1 MKSIA
6 GMFIFEINQDNCP
19 IIIWIGLIFVIWI
32 QNRLRATFE
41 QFDADGDG
49 ILTLDEIR
57 NAMEDMLSEEELD
70 ELLSDLYEDG
80 IEEVDC
86 DDFIYA
92 MNARI
97 ENKDK
102 IPIVSESPRYWK
114 NCSDWKEVYSN
125 R

>member
-1 MKSIA
+1 
-6 GMFIFEINQDNCP
+6 
-19 IIIWIGLIFVIWI
+19 
-32 QNRLRATFE
+32 
-41 QFDADGDG
+41 
-49 ILTLDEIR
+49 
-57 NAMEDMLSEEELD
+57 MLSEEELD

-114 NCSDWKEVYSN
+114 NWGD
-125 R
+125 

>member
-1 MKSIA
+1 M
-6 GMFIFEINQDNCP
+6 
-19 IIIWIGLIFVIWI
+19 IFVIWLN
-32 QNRLRATFE
+32 NRLRATFE

-114 NCSDWKEVYSN
+114 NGGG
-125 R
+125 

>member
-1 MKSIA
+1 
-6 GMFIFEINQDNCP
+6 
-19 IIIWIGLIFVIWI
+19 
-32 QNRLRATFE
+32 
-41 QFDADGDG
+41 
-49 ILTLDEIR
+49 
-57 NAMEDMLSEEELD
+57 MLSVEELD

-97 ENKDK
+97 ENQDK

-114 NCSDWKEVYSN
+114 TCSD
-125 R
+125 

>member
-1 MKSIA
+1 M
-6 GMFIFEINQDNCP
+6 
-19 IIIWIGLIFVIWI
+19 IFVIWLY
-32 QNRLRATFE
+32 NRLRATFE

-114 NCSDWKEVYSN
+114 NCSD
-125 R
+125 

>member
-6 GMFIFEINQDNCP
+6 GIFIFEINQNTCL
-19 IIIWIGLIFVIWI
+19 IMIWIGLIFVIWI
-32 QNRLRATFE
+32 QNRLRATFQ

-114 NCSDWKEVYSN
+114 NGGGWK
-125 R
+125 